1 MDFTLT
7 YDGDLKANGSID
19 HKQEI
24 RRIFHCQL
32 LEYWKHTPFEQ
43 LRPPPDTV
51 TKEVGRFRFFP
62 LVNSGRNEIAELQ
75 ITMLRPEK
83 GPGYIVGQGGDLDN
97 RLKTLF
103 DSLRMPKNTDEI
115 PPSDEPG
122 EDENPFFCLLE
133 DDILITKISISS
145 DRLLESC
152 ESESY
157 VKLIVYV
164 QIKQTPMIGARMIT
178 RFS

>member
-7 YDGDLKANGSID
+7 YDGDLKANGHIE

-24 RRIFHCQL
+24 RRIFHKQL
-32 LEYWKHTPFEQ
+32 LEYWKHTPFDD
-43 LRPPPDTV
+43 LRRPPDTV
-51 TKEVGRFRFFP
+51 TKEVGSFRFFP

-103 DSLRMPKNTDEI
+103 DSLRMPKNIDEI
-115 PPSDEPG
+115 PPNDEPG
-122 EDENPFFCLLE
+122 ENEVPFFCLLE

-145 DRLLESC
+145 DRLVESC

-157 VKLIVYV
+157 VKLIIYV
-164 QIKQTPMIGARMIT
+164 QIKQTPMIGARMII
-178 RFS
+178 RAM